1 MLNIRFKFEIRFNEQ
16 THLVL
21 NIILFTLL
29 FISDV
34 SEVIKSI
41 KKIAIAFED
50 NFLYHLHQWFLFDNT
65 SIKLRPIE

>member
-41 KKIAIAFED
+41 KNIAIAFED

-65 SIKLRPIE
+65 SIKLGPIE